1 MVEPPG
7 RSTASADTPAALF
20 DAQSTSILLSPSE
33 KLKDGAFVPIRPSHK
48 GELME
53 LPENLSL
60 ICRRWRLEAIAELT
74 ELLAL
79 LMSSDFSQDEL
90 ADRLEGLHT
99 YYDGMTD
106 RIDRTSFDARI
117 QRPDRPHPELEDTT
131 DPQDLEP

>member
-1 MVEPPG
+1 
-7 RSTASADTPAALF
+7 
-20 DAQSTSILLSPSE
+20 
-33 KLKDGAFVPIRPSHK
+33 
-48 GELME
+48 ME